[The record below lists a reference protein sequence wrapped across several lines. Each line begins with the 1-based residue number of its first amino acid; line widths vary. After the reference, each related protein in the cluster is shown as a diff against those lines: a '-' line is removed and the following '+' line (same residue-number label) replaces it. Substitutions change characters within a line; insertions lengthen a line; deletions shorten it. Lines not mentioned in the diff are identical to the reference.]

1 MDDLKRLS
9 QIALIQ
15 NPLVNAIDRDKPNMQ
30 LLSLMEEYRGRQA
43 SSHSKLEE
51 EVLRIKAIDPAMVD
65 RLQKE
70 IPTIALLDMFRWLSR
85 NIVDDSLLK
94 LMRE

>member
-1 MDDLKRLS
+1 MGLRK
-9 QIALIQ
+9 
-15 NPLVNAIDRDKPNMQ
+15 DRNG
-30 LLSLMEEYRGRQA
+30 LNWFLSLMEEYRGRQA

-70 IPTIALLDMFRWLSR
+70 IPTIALLDMFQG
-85 NIVDDSLLK
+85 
-94 LMRE
+94 